1 MFLDSCFRCCHLTAP
16 SRLLAKESFA
26 VALIARNADSVKAL
40 SDEINAAGGMAASFP
55 ILSYS
60 NTDIHS
66 TYARI
71 RAHHQG
77 LPIRARYHP
86 GGRPRRRADEP
97 RRRIR
102 VDEKGKRGSLTFTG
116 ATASVRGNVTT
127 RAFSA
132 GKHVLR
138 ALSQSLAKEFGKQ
151 NVHVL
156 HAIIGG
162 GILTDSAREHSYLHL
177 IKQPRSAWTWELDLR
192 PAHEKW

>member
-86 GGRPRRRADEP
+86 GGRPRRAFAFSKN
-97 RRRIR
+97 

-156 HAIIGG
+156 HWEQNEDVRLSPIG
-162 GILTDSAREHSYLHL
+162 IADSYLHL